1 MTRDCPSANSPDFF
15 LLANSEVMAICPWW
29 KINRHSPMLFGYIHL
44 SGRRFLNEIKLTVTN
59 TDVRGKLGNLFETD
73 PNASL
78 RLIFLTKLQRKLVKT
93 NGHKVTQYKIS
104 TRQLTYPFFSFVRGI
119 KKDKTVQTIRLNRN
133 NSQLASLIYRDR
145 IKINFETYPAG

>member
-1 MTRDCPSANSPDFF
+1 
-15 LLANSEVMAICPWW
+15 
-29 KINRHSPMLFGYIHL
+29 MLSGYIHL

-93 NGHKVTQYKIS
+93 NRHKVTQCKIS
-104 TRQLTYPFFSFVRGI
+104 ASQLICPFFSFVRGI
-119 KKDKTVQTIRLNRN
+119 EKDKRIQTIRLNRN
-133 NSQLASLIYRDR
+133 NSQLASLIYRDT